1 MALSRRGRKT
11 APAAEAEP
19 VAQEAAD
26 EEAVVAEEPK
36 EEKKAETAPPVTESS
51 EAKKSKEE
59 VGTYELI
66 DIYPIIGPKSKGGIR
81 FVPGEPKMHPVC
93 SWTEHQVKAKV
104 LRRIK

>member
-19 VAQEAAD
+19 VAPAA

-36 EEKKAETAPPVTESS
+36 EEKKAETAPPATESS

-59 VGTYELI
+59 IGTYELI